1 MIDTT
6 EKYCRCYILS
16 MFILLLVVFMWNTLW
31 IPYFDIQHGLRK
43 VHLLQLLYEAKGVVA
58 LKRKLKKTQTKN
70 NTRPIMSFGFRNNYQ
85 IKERQFFS
93 LLHPPW
99 IVAAKTTDL
108 IQKLLQ
114 NFFAFLLLHSPQISW
129 WQYIHLQSKGRKVK
143 PAFKDSRSSFNNF
156 ILHS

>member
-1 MIDTT
+1 MLYLVHVYFVVGCFYVEYIVDSIFWHLTWIKKGASPAAAIWSKGSGCI
-6 EKYCRCYILS
+6 EKKIKENS
-16 MFILLLVVFMWNTLW
+16 NN
-31 IPYFDIQHGLRK
+31 
-43 VHLLQLLYEAKGVVA
+43 
-58 LKRKLKKTQTKN
+58 KK

-108 IQKLLQ
+108 IQKLF
-114 NFFAFLLLHSPQISW
+114 FFAFLLLHSPQISW
-129 WQYIHLQSKGRKVK
+129 WQYIHLQSKERKVK
-143 PAFKDSRSSFNNF
+143 PAFKIIIQQLRSSFNNF